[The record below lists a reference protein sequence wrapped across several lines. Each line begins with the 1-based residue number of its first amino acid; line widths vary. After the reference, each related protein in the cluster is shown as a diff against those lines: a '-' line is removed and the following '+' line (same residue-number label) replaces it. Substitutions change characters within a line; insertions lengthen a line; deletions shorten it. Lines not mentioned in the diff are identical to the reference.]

1 MPGEI
6 MRVFILKEGKEYNQG
21 VAYLDDGT
29 MVVIDNARKMIG
41 KTIDISVTS
50 VLQTTA
56 GKMIFGKWDERGS
69 GHRGSSSPP
78 PPANV
83 TPPATTPAPASDPAK
98 KTTPTVVERSAD

>member
-1 MPGEI
+1 

-29 MVVIDNARKMIG
+29 MVVVDNARKMIG

-56 GKMIFGKWDERGS
+56 GKMIFGKWDERGAGRHDS
-69 GHRGSSSPP
+69 KAPVPP
-78 PPANV
+78 PVAA
-83 TPPATTPAPASDPAK
+83 PPVATNGPPSEPAK
-98 KTTPTVVERSAD
+98 KPAVVDRAAD